1 VIVGGRRPSPDA
13 PCPRSTDFRPGR
25 SPGAARRR
33 TRSLGLLVAIAA
45 ALLLGTLAPAA
56 GVLPVASAD
65 AAATDLTLVTDAVYT
80 VQPDRHRAHV
90 AVTIVARNH
99 LAETRTKKFY
109 FDHAYLALPPSA
121 RRLAISGAKGASV
134 QVSKRTKR
142 SLLIRIDFGPRL
154 YSGQSRT
161 FRLTFDLVDKGGA
174 GDRELRVGVSLVTL
188 PVWAYASQGARG
200 STVRVR
206 FPAGYR
212 IAVESGTFASQTV
225 GAGGATALASGT
237 LGSPLTFFAYVS
249 GQREVAY
256 ADSQL
261 SIPMTGRP
269 AQLTLRS
276 WADDHTWSKRTGA
289 LFSKALPALR
299 DAIGIDWPASEP
311 TVVQEAISRAAG
323 GYAGRFDPIDQ
334 RIEVA
339 YWADPMVAVHEAAHG
354 WFNGALL
361 ADRWAAEGFA
371 SLYAQRVGAT
381 IKAAGSSPKLT
392 DAVAAAAIPLNAWGP
407 ATEQGAESPTEAYGF
422 AASLALAKAI
432 ADRAGDD
439 ALRQVWADA
448 AAGVGAYQP
457 PAPGAAGSAAGAAG
471 SAASAP
477 GATGTTGADPEP
489 APGVPDWR
497 GLLDLLEA
505 HTGKDFTD
513 LWRQWVVR
521 PDEAALLDTRAAAH
535 QTYERTLAVASGWAL
550 PRDIRDDLR
559 AWQFDA
565 AVGRMADARTVLAQ
579 RATVEELARRAS
591 LMLPATMRQ
600 LFEAGML
607 AQASAEAEAE
617 RNAIVAIKQATDARG
632 AATDVLTQIGMLG
645 EDPDAGIVLARSDL
659 AAGNIDG
666 TFAAADDAYQA
677 WNGAWQEGRRRMLF
691 GLAMLATLLVL
702 ASAAIGR
709 RRRARRDRAFS
720 HAQAHRMRP

>member
-1 VIVGGRRPSPDA
+1 VTAGWRGPARDASPRRTFGASWRRTARCHPGTARDA
-13 PCPRSTDFRPGR
+13 S
-25 SPGAARRR
+25 RRR
-33 TRSLGLLVAIAA
+33 TRSIGLLVAIAT
-45 ALLLGTLAPAA
+45 ALLLGTLAPVA

-80 VQPDRHRAHV
+80 VQPSRHRARV
-90 AVTIVARNH
+90 SITIVTRNH

-121 RRLAISGAKGASV
+121 RGLAISGAKGASV
-134 QVSKRTKR
+134 QVARRTKR
-142 SLLIRIDFGPRL
+142 SLLVRINFGSRL

-161 FRLTFDLVDKGGA
+161 LRLTFDLVDKGGA
-174 GDRELRVGVSLVTL
+174 GDRELRIGSSLVTL

-212 IAVESGTFASQTV
+212 IAVESGTFTSQTV
-225 GAGGATALASGT
+225 GADGGTELASAS

-256 ADSQL
+256 AESRL
-261 SIPMTGRP
+261 SVPMTGRP
-269 AQLTLRS
+269 AQLTLRA
-276 WADDHTWSKRTGA
+276 WADDHTWAKRTGA
-289 LFSKALPALR
+289 LFAKALPALR
-299 DAIGIDWPASEP
+299 DAIGIDWPASQP
-311 TVVQEAISRAAG
+311 TIVQEAISRAAG
-323 GYAGRFDPIDQ
+323 GYAGRFDPADQ

-339 YWADPMVAVHEAAHG
+339 YWADPLVAVHEAAHG

-361 ADRWAAEGFA
+361 ADRWANEGFA

-381 IKAAGSSPKLT
+381 IKAAGSSPELT
-392 DAVAAAAIPLNAWGP
+392 DALSAAAMPLNAWGP
-407 ATEQGAESPTEAYGF
+407 PTEQGAESPTEAYGF

-432 ADRAGDD
+432 ADRAGDA
-439 ALRQVWADA
+439 ALQEVWADA

-457 PAPGAAGSAAGAAG
+457 PALD
-471 SAASAP
+471 
-477 GATGTTGADPEP
+477 ATGSTGTTGSTGADPEP

-521 PDEAALLDTRAAAH
+521 PDEAALLDTRAAAR
-535 QTYERTLAVASGWAL
+535 QAYQRTLDVAAGWAL

-579 RATVEELARRAS
+579 RATVEELAGRDS
-591 LMLPATMRQ
+591 LALPATMRQ
-600 LFEAGML
+600 LFEEGML

-617 RNAIVAIKQATDARG
+617 RNAIVAIKQATDVRA
-632 AATDVLTQIGMLG
+632 AATDMLTQLGMLG
-645 EDPDAGIVLARSDL
+645 EDPDAGLVLARADL

-691 GLAMLATLLVL
+691 GLALLATLLVI

-709 RRRARRDRAFS
+709 RRRNSRDRALS
-720 HAQAHRMRP
+720 RAQAHRMRS